1 MAVGRVTEVIGAS
14 PTSWEDAV
22 KEAVERASETLRG
35 ITGLEITKMNAT
47 VKGGKIA
54 EYRAH
59 VNITFVLEK

>member
-14 PTSWEDAV
+14 PKSWDDAV
-22 KEAVERASETLRG
+22 QEAIKRASKTLRG
-35 ITGLEITKMNAT
+35 ITGLEITKMNAS

-59 VNITFVLEK
+59 VNITFVLEE

>member
-22 KEAVERASETLRG
+22 EEAVGRASKSLRG
-35 ITGLEITKMNAT
+35 ITGLEITKMNAS
-47 VKGGKIA
+47 VKGSKIV

-59 VNITFVLEK
+59 VNITFILEK